1 MKIYKLVWP
10 IDLKHHTLA
19 TVGCCGYIGG
29 AVATAFELQAR
40 WAAAVFSGNCH
51 LPSRDIMR
59 KDVDCF
65 IKQEKAMSTRVRW
78 MVCMKDLLSFLIS
91 LSR

>member
-10 IDLKHHTLA
+10 IDLKYHTLA
-19 TVGCCGYIGG
+19 TVGCCGYVLG

-51 LPSRDIMR
+51 LPSRDLMR
-59 KDVDCF
+59 KDVDRAM
-65 IKQEKAMSTRVRW
+65 KSEKAFST
-78 MVCMKDLLSFLIS
+78 
-91 LSR
+91 